1 MKYAI
6 VFVLTNMF
14 KCVFVGYRCIYA
26 EIRSYFVGSKH
37 LGVRAIHN
45 EIMPN
50 KTSSSSSF
58 VVKWPVGQKRS
69 KIARQKSKQLSI

>member
-6 VFVLTNMF
+6 VFLLTNMF
-14 KCVFVGYRCIYA
+14 KYVFVGYRCIYA

-50 KTSSSSSF
+50 KTSSSF
-58 VVKWPVGQKRS
+58 VVKWPVGQKRP
-69 KIARQKSKQLSI
+69 KIARQKSK